1 MVMDPRSPEVAMTVV
16 LKAAWPALAS
26 EIDIRSEILH
36 LAVGH
41 GINVGAVGGDGHG
54 PEIARG
60 RDDRRLESRLASIGV
75 GNRYQIGDTAPCC
88 RPRNKRRRRWRR
100 WSWTRDRQRSR

>member
-75 GNRYQIGDTAPCC
+75 GNRY
-88 RPRNKRRRRWRR
+88 
-100 WSWTRDRQRSR
+100 RSRRNQRLQVGILGHRLNRRCADDRR